1 MQFDW
6 NKKQLEKNYIKTSV
20 LKNINN
26 YYNLP
31 NSNYK
36 IMLDILNNK
45 EDDEVVCDNKII
57 KEQTRFTYTDCLASK
72 LYEHISSN
80 DLKPKEEF
88 NINLDNTELLKLT
101 KEFYKSIDT
110 DKYELVNQIL
120 KTPNFI
126 QLNSNHSNLLGET
139 FFNINNEYYIYL
151 DNSISGLKKL
161 FTFVHE
167 ISHIITFI
175 NHPNVSRFNCEIP
188 SINSEKYLIDFLRKN
203 YFNKDIMDTI
213 EFNSMIDYLGIFE
226 NKYIKRECL
235 KVLNNKEIP
244 NKFEE
249 IKKRLSKYNLKKEDI
264 IKIINLESIHEIYI
278 HAFLCTYGLNIPYNK
293 NYEDELV
300 YKNFSLNINDYKENI
315 DYLNNKLKILTK
327 KN

>member
-36 IMLDILNNK
+36 IMLDILNSK

-80 DLKPKEEF
+80 DLKLKEEF

-139 FFNINNEYYIYL
+139 FFNSNNEYYIYYH
-151 DNSISGLKKL
+151 SA
-161 FTFVHE
+161 VQ
-167 ISHIITFI
+167 
-175 NHPNVSRFNCEIP
+175 
-188 SINSEKYLIDFLRKN
+188 
-203 YFNKDIMDTI
+203 
-213 EFNSMIDYLGIFE
+213 
-226 NKYIKRECL
+226 
-235 KVLNNKEIP
+235 VL
-244 NKFEE
+244 
-249 IKKRLSKYNLKKEDI
+249 
-264 IKIINLESIHEIYI
+264 
-278 HAFLCTYGLNIPYNK
+278 
-293 NYEDELV
+293 
-300 YKNFSLNINDYKENI
+300 
-315 DYLNNKLKILTK
+315 
-327 KN
+327 